1 MHIQLDK
8 KEDLT
13 AILEIV
19 LSPED
24 YQPKIDAAF
33 KKLKREAD
41 LPGFRKGNIP
51 SQIIK
56 KRFGQSVLVD
66 EIHKLLNESL
76 TNYLQKE
83 RLKIFGEPLTSNDKE
98 AVVDWENPSEFK
110 FYFDLGMIPE
120 IETHVDENIKVPFYT
135 ITPDEKIINDYI
147 KNYQHRFGTNEE
159 TDAVTDDNN
168 LVYGKFEQ
176 LDKDNNPLSEGIT
189 VDDSMLLPRYL
200 TDEKTKEELLKL
212 HVGDSF
218 VLNPK
223 EALLEAE
230 LPHVFNIKKE
240 AVETVNTPFKFTISK
255 ITEFVPAKVDEELFK
270 KAFGEEVKTE
280 EEFKNKVIEEINKN
294 LLLESDY
301 QLKKDLKKVLL
312 EQFSITLPDDFLKR
326 WLVETAKDKE
336 PITDEIL
343 EKEYPLFADNLKWS
357 ILLDALVKE
366 FDIKIENDE
375 IKAEAAQY
383 TREMF
388 YQYGMYQLTDDQ
400 IESYSAEIL
409 KNEQEVN
416 KIYDRLKEQKVVNTL
431 KEKVSLDKKEMSLDE
446 FDKISKGE
454 K

>member
-1 MHIQLDK
+1 MHIQLTK
-8 KEDLT
+8 NNDLT
-13 AILEIV
+13 AILEII

-24 YQPKIDAAF
+24 YQPKLDAAF
-33 KKLKREAD
+33 KKLKREAN

-51 SQIIK
+51 TSIIK

-83 RLKIFGEPLTSNDKE
+83 RLKIFGEPLASEDKE
-98 AVVDWENPSEFK
+98 AVVDWEDPSEFK

-135 ITPDEKIINDYI
+135 ITPDEKITNDYI

-159 TDAVTDDNN
+159 TDTITNDNN

-176 LDKDNNPLSEGIT
+176 LDNDNNPLSEGIT

-200 TDEKTKEELLKL
+200 TDEKIKEELLKL
-212 HVGDSF
+212 HVGDSLI
-218 VLNPK
+218 LNPK
-223 EALLEAE
+223 ETLLEAE
-230 LPHVFNIKKE
+230 LPHVFNIKKD

-280 EEFKNKVIEEINKN
+280 EEFKNKIKEEINKN
-294 LLLESDY
+294 LLLESEY
-301 QLKKDLKKVLL
+301 QLKKDLKNVLL
-312 EQFSITLPDDFLKR
+312 SQFPLTLPDPFLKR
-326 WLVETAKDKE
+326 WLKETAKNDK

-343 EKEYPLFADNLKWS
+343 EKEYPLFADNLRWS

-375 IKAEAAQY
+375 IKTEATQY

-400 IESYSAEIL
+400 IESYSTEIL

-416 KIYDRLKEQKVVNTL
+416 KIYDRLKEQKVINAL
-431 KEKVSLDKKEMSLDE
+431 KEKVNLDKKEVSLDE

>member
-1 MHIQLDK
+1 MHIQLTK
-8 KEDLT
+8 NNDLT
-13 AILEIV
+13 AILEII

-24 YQPKIDAAF
+24 YQPKLDAAF
-33 KKLKREAD
+33 KKLKREAN

-51 SQIIK
+51 TSIIK

-83 RLKIFGEPLTSNDKE
+83 RLKIFGEPLASEDKE
-98 AVVDWENPSEFK
+98 AVVDWEDPSEFK

-159 TDAVTDDNN
+159 TDTITNDNN

-176 LDKDNNPLSEGIT
+176 LDNDNNPLSEGIT

-200 TDEKTKEELLKL
+200 TDEKIKEELLKL
-212 HVGDSF
+212 HVGDSLI
-218 VLNPK
+218 LNPK
-223 EALLEAE
+223 ETLLEAE
-230 LPHVFNIKKE
+230 LPHVFNIKKD

-280 EEFKNKVIEEINKN
+280 EEFKNKIKEEINKN
-294 LLLESDY
+294 LLLESEY
-301 QLKKDLKKVLL
+301 QLKKDLKNVLL
-312 EQFSITLPDDFLKR
+312 SQFPLTLPDPFLKR
-326 WLVETAKDKE
+326 WLKETAKNDK

-343 EKEYPLFADNLKWS
+343 EKEYPLFADNLRWS

-375 IKAEAAQY
+375 IKTEATQY

-400 IESYSAEIL
+400 IESYSTEIL

-416 KIYDRLKEQKVVNTL
+416 KIYDRLKEQKVINAL
-431 KEKVSLDKKEMSLDE
+431 KEKVNLDKKEVSLDE